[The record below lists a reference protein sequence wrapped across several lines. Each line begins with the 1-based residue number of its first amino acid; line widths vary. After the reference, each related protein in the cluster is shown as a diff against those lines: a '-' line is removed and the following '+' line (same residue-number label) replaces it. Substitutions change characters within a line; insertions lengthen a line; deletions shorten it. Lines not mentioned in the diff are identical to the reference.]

1 MALLTKRNGNAPA
14 QRARSM
20 PTTIDFFPDILG
32 LSRLLDTMS
41 TSAALPEAPLP
52 AFPPVDISEQ
62 DGKYVVEAALPGF
75 GKDEVSIEVGTN
87 QVTISGEHDEK
98 QEDRKQ
104 RYSEIRRAAFARTLT
119 LPRDVNPENATAT
132 FENGVLKI
140 TLEPMSPIGAKK
152 IPIEAK

>member
-14 QRARSM
+14 QRARTM

-32 LSRLLDTMS
+32 LSRLLDS
-41 TSAALPEAPLP
+41 VSPSALPEAVLP
-52 AFPPVDISEQ
+52 AFPPVDIYEQ

-75 GKDEVSIEVGTN
+75 QKDEVSIEVGNN

-104 RYSEIRRAAFARTLT
+104 RYSEIRRAAFTRTLV
-119 LPRDVNPENATAT
+119 LPRDVNPDSAKAS

-140 TLEPMSPIGAKK
+140 TLEPMSPIGNKK
-152 IPIEAK
+152 IPIEAQ